1 MILIYC
7 HLFFQILAY
16 LGEQLQSLNRTDISK
31 QELAEVCGYA
41 RTGSHGFSY
50 AYSELK
56 EEGKLHPKTGKLTDC
71 GIACIPKGLIA
82 FAKPKDNTEMQQHLW
97 KLLRKK
103 CKEGTDEKTKAIFK
117 ILSDGKT
124 HELKEFTDATGYAN
138 LKSKGLGYNFT
149 CMEKA
154 MKILEKPKPNAWR
167 FTNACFPTGRPE

>member
-1 MILIYC
+1 M
-7 HLFFQILAY
+7 FFQILAY
-16 LGEQLQSLNRTDISK
+16 LGEQLQSLNRTDVPR
-31 QELAEVCGYA
+31 QELAEACGYA

-56 EEGKLHPKTGKLTDC
+56 KEGKLHKKNGKLTDF
-71 GIACIPKGLIA
+71 GISCIPKGLSIS
-82 FAKPKDNTEMQQHLW
+82 FKKPKDNTEMQQHLW

-124 HELKEFTDATGYAN
+124 HELKEFTAATGYAN

-149 CMEKA
+149 CMEKD
-154 MKILEKPKPNAWR
+154 MKILEKPKPNSWR
-167 FTNACFPTGRPE
+167 FTNTCFPKGRPE